1 MLLRRMKMS
10 NSFYLRTKS
19 YIITEDGFMHNH
31 QSALD
36 SQREQN
42 AIDWRFGDPIED
54 EPVEDKDYPVETD
67 YD

>member
-1 MLLRRMKMS
+1 MLLGVVKMTDS
-10 NSFYLRTKS
+10 
-19 YIITEDGFMHNH
+19 FMHNH

-36 SQREQN
+36 SQREQS

-54 EPVEDKDYPVETD
+54 EPIEDKDYPMETD

>member
-1 MLLRRMKMS
+1 MMTPQLTNFIGIMMMTD
-10 NSFYLRTKS
+10 SFL
-19 YIITEDGFMHNH
+19 HNH

-54 EPVEDKDYPVETD
+54 EPIEDKDYPMETD